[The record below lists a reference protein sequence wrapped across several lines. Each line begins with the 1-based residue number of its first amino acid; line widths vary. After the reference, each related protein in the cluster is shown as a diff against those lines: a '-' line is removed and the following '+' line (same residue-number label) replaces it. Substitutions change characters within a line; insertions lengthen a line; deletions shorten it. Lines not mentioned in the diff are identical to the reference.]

1 MKSLWFLMVVPA
13 IFLAASSHAAESSN
27 RVGLNGLSTN
37 RVGLN
42 GLSTNRVGLNGLSTN
57 RVGLNGLATNR
68 VGLNGISVNG
78 ARGEQAL
85 PLRDALR
92 VLAGK
97 PLAG

>member
-1 MKSLWFLMVVPA
+1 MKHLWIVMAVPA
-13 IFLAASSHAAESSN
+13 FFLAASSHAAESSN

-57 RVGLNGLATNR
+57 RVGLNGIS
-68 VGLNGISVNG
+68 LNGVK
-78 ARGEQAL
+78 REQAL

-92 VLAGK
+92 AIARK

>member
-1 MKSLWFLMVVPA
+1 MRHLWVVMAVPA
-13 IFLAASSHAAESSN
+13 FFFAASSHAAESSN

-57 RVGLNGLATNR
+57 RVGLNGIS
-68 VGLNGISVNG
+68 LNG
-78 ARGEQAL
+78 AKHEQIM

-92 VLAGK
+92 VLARK
-97 PLAG
+97 PLAD

>member
-1 MKSLWFLMVVPA
+1 MKNLWFLMVVPA
-13 IFLAASSHAAESSN
+13 FFLAASSHAAESSN

-57 RVGLNGLATNR
+57 RVGLNG
-68 VGLNGISVNG
+68 ISVNG

-92 VLAGK
+92 MLARK